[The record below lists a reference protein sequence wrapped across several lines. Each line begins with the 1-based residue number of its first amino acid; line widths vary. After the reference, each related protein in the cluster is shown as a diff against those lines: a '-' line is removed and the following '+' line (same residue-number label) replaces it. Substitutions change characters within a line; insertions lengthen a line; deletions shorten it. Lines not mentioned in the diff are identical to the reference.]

1 MTVDDTLISRLAQL
15 AKLDLGPEARQNLQ
29 LDLEKILGMV
39 EKLNELDLEGVE
51 PMRYVSEAE
60 LVLRPDEVKHQLE
73 RVVAMR
79 NAPDQDPEGQFFR
92 VPKVIN
98 T

>member
-1 MTVDDTLISRLAQL
+1 MTVDDLLISRLAQL
-15 AKLDLGPEARQNLQ
+15 AKLDLDPATRQRLQ
-29 LDLEKILGMV
+29 QDLEKILEMV

-51 PMRYVSEAE
+51 PMRYVSETE

-73 RVVAMR
+73 RAVALR
-79 NAPDQDPEGQFFR
+79 NAPDQDPTGEFFR